1 MNLRLYGIAS
11 GPRRRLAW
19 RDPDMWVPR
28 ARAWATVLASP
39 AWWRLPEDDR
49 DAHRSG
55 VELAFW
61 TNRQVRRSGLC
72 LSCWMHES
80 EPDIL
85 VCDGGRCRNFTQLLQ
100 LLA

>member
-1 MNLRLYGIAS
+1 
-11 GPRRRLAW
+11 
-19 RDPDMWVPR
+19 MWVPR

-39 AWWRLPEDDR
+39 AWWRLPENDR

-100 LLA
+100 LFA

>member
-1 MNLRLYGIAS
+1 MNLRLYGTAS

-19 RDPDMWVPR
+19 RGPDIWLPC
-28 ARAWATVLASP
+28 ARAWATVLISP
-39 AWWRLPEDDR
+39 AWWRLPDDDR
-49 DAHRSG
+49 EAHRSG

-72 LSCWMHES
+72 TSCWMRES

-85 VCDGGRCRNFTQLLQ
+85 FCDGGRCRNFTQLLQ
-100 LLA
+100 LFA